1 MQQSRLICKQ
11 IEDLLAVVYNTKQ
24 KVLRIILHNITHL

>member
-11 IEDLLAVVYNTKQ
+11 IEDLLAVVYNTEQ
-24 KVLRIILHNITHL
+24 KVLRIHNITHL